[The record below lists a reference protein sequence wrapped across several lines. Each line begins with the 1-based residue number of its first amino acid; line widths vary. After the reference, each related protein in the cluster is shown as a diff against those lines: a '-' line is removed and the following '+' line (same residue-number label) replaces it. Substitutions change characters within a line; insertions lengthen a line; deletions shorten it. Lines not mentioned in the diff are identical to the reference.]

1 MPGSRDPETD
11 SSDAV
16 HCINSADQVE
26 QRLFFALWEI
36 ESVGGKVD
44 TGQHDFLVS
53 GLHQTFYF
61 LLPHHSGGGF

>member
-1 MPGSRDPETD
+1 MP
-11 SSDAV
+11 V

-26 QRLFFALWEI
+26 QRLFFALREI

-44 TGQHDFLVS
+44 TGQHNFLVS

-61 LLPHHSGGGF
+61 FYHITLAAASDSAARVRIIQ